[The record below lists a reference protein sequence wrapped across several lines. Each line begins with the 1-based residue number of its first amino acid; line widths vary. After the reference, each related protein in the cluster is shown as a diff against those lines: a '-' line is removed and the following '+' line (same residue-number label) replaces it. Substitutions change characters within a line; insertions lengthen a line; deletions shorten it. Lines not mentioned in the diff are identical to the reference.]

1 MSFPP
6 GRDSHP
12 NHQKD
17 QKQVGEAILGFPMWE
32 GYGAIGASPVKHCED
47 GEGIETRLIQGDTG
61 RASTVQTREEEMS
74 KYLIEKKERA
84 RLFSVVSSGRTRDN
98 HDKWKHKKFY
108 PNTGK
113 YVFTVKVVKERNRYC
128 TERLQSL
135 QPSEYSKPGH
145 GHEQLALACTNRDW
159 TKCSFWCHL
168 WFYNSVIL
176 IFSLVF
182 SILPFTYHTQMY
194 LFF

>member
-113 YVFTVKVVKERNRYC
+113 YVFYSEGGGGEKQILHREIAESPTIRIFK
-128 TERLQSL
+128 TWLWSWATGSSL
-135 QPSEYSKPGH
+135 
-145 GHEQLALACTNRDW
+145 HEQGLD
-159 TKCSFWCHL
+159 
-168 WFYNSVIL
+168 
-176 IFSLVF
+176 
-182 SILPFTYHTQMY
+182 
-194 LFF
+194 